1 MTTLNGMKLL
11 KENSKLALETLPFPT
26 RKYGIGILGKEI
38 NQLPDQ
44 VSIQNVYAFTAP
56 DPVGIYTMDNAPQ
69 ELLGLLGTLSEQK
82 NKIDAFHYANL
93 HDLVVV
99 RILQGADVKEPIFLT
114 TKLTD
119 SAHIQHILVVAEEGS
134 KAMIVDEQ
142 HATPETTFHSHVVEV
157 MVHDH
162 AHLTFVTHQ
171 NLNKNTWHL
180 ARKYAR
186 VGKDA
191 HCNWFEANLGS
202 GYSRVRTRTML
213 NGVGAQS
220 KFSGIFFGRQEQ
232 CLDLVST
239 TDHLAD
245 QTTSLMQVRGALND
259 KAKAL
264 HRGFINIRK
273 GFRNC
278 KGAQKE
284 DTLLLSKEAEIDAVP
299 NLEIENNEVQCTHA
313 SSITHLNDEKL
324 FYLESR
330 GIDPQEAKRA
340 MLEGFFLAM
349 LDELPE
355 EVKASVHR
363 QIVERV

>member
-1 MTTLNGMKLL
+1 
-11 KENSKLALETLPFPT
+11 
-26 RKYGIGILGKEI
+26 
-38 NQLPDQ
+38 
-44 VSIQNVYAFTAP
+44 
-56 DPVGIYTMDNAPQ
+56 
-69 ELLGLLGTLSEQK
+69 
-82 NKIDAFHYANL
+82 
-93 HDLVVV
+93 
-99 RILQGADVKEPIFLT
+99 
-114 TKLTD
+114 
-119 SAHIQHILVVAEEGS
+119 
-134 KAMIVDEQ
+134 
-142 HATPETTFHSHVVEV
+142 
-157 MVHDH
+157 
-162 AHLTFVTHQ
+162 
-171 NLNKNTWHL
+171 
-180 ARKYAR
+180 
-186 VGKDA
+186 
-191 HCNWFEANLGS
+191 
-202 GYSRVRTRTML
+202 
-213 NGVGAQS
+213 
-220 KFSGIFFGRQEQ
+220 
-232 CLDLVST
+232 
-239 TDHLAD
+239 
-245 QTTSLMQVRGALND
+245 MQVRGALND

-355 EVKASVHR
+355 EVKASIHH